1 MRKLVLF
8 GLVAALGVLG
18 ISAVALASRSHDKGN
33 GSGKARLNGYQEV
46 VGGPGVAS
54 TGSVSTTGHGS
65 FRFQI
70 REDPLRIHYVLKYED
85 MQGTT
90 VSVSHLHFAERHVGG
105 GVSVFLCG
113 GGVKPAC
120 TTPNGRFEGDIV
132 ASDVIG
138 PADQGIAA
146 GELTEL
152 IRAIRA
158 GAVYANVHST
168 PQYPEGEIRGQLS
181 GGGHGDHGDRK
192 KDRH

>member
-18 ISAVALASRSHDKGN
+18 ISAVALASRSHDKGDH
-33 GSGKARLNGYQEV
+33 GGGKARLDGYQEV
-46 VGGPGVAS
+46 VGGPGTS

-85 MQGTT
+85 MQGTM
-90 VSVSHLHFAERHVGG
+90 VNVSHLHFAQRHVGG

-113 GGVKPAC
+113 GPGQAAC
-120 TTPNGRFEGDIV
+120 TTPSGRFEGDILAANV
-132 ASDVIG
+132 VG

-158 GAVYANVHST
+158 GAVYANVHSM
-168 PQYPEGEIRGQLS
+168 PQYPEGEIRGQLK
-181 GGGHGDHGDRK
+181 GGGRGDDGDRE

>member
-1 MRKLVLF
+1 M
-8 GLVAALGVLG
+8 
-18 ISAVALASRSHDKGN
+18 
-33 GSGKARLNGYQEV
+33 
-46 VGGPGVAS
+46 VGGPGAS

-113 GGVKPAC
+113 GGGKPAC

-132 ASDVIG
+132 ASDVVG

>member
-1 MRKLVLF
+1 MRKLLLF

-18 ISAVALASRSHDKGN
+18 IAAVAVAGRSHDDDG
-33 GSGKARLNGYQEV
+33 GGKARLDGYQEV
-46 VGGPGVAS
+46 VGGTGPS
-54 TGSVSTTGHGS
+54 TGSVSTTGRGT
-65 FRFQI
+65 FRFKI
-70 REDPLRIHYVLKYED
+70 REDPLRIHYVLKYQD

-113 GGVKPAC
+113 GGGKPAC

-132 ASDVIG
+132 ASDVVG

-168 PQYPEGEIRGQLS
+168 PQYQEGEIRGQLS

>member
-18 ISAVALASRSHDKGN
+18 ISAVALASRSHDNDG
-33 GSGKARLNGYQEV
+33 GGGKARLNGYQEV
-46 VGGPGVAS
+46 VGGPGAS

-113 GGVKPAC
+113 GGGKPAC
-120 TTPNGRFEGDIV
+120 TTPSGRFEGDIV
-132 ASDVIG
+132 AADVVG

-181 GGGHGDHGDRK
+181 GGGGDHGDRK